1 MFEFAGRIAVAEL
14 TLESLA
20 KRVEELE
27 VKLARLEPD
36 SKPSERAKV
45 TPGTGDW
52 AGAWEA
58 AGRLNAS
65 NFNFNV
71 LKEMDEIERRFDE
84 QKLQ

>member
-1 MFEFAGRIAVAEL
+1 MAEV

-27 VKLARLEPD
+27 RKLTAWPNGLPPGAIPL
-36 SKPSERAKV
+36 KPPYYAM
-45 TPGTGDW
+45 PGTGDW
-52 AGAWEA
+52 AGALEA
-58 AGRLNAS
+58 AGRLNES

-84 QKLQ
+84 QELK